1 MNGWSF
7 ALPAALTLLPAP
19 ILVAL
24 ARPPRQPS
32 PDGLRIPLSIRDRFL
47 TRENSGARGAPALA
61 LAWLAWTCVVIALA
75 GPRIV
80 AANPALP
87 ASGRDIMFALDL
99 SGSMTIPDF
108 TLDGVAASRLDALKR
123 AGSELIRRRE
133 GDRIGLVI
141 FADTAFAAA
150 PLSFDVSAVGQTLNE
165 MEIGL
170 VGRST
175 AIGEG
180 LGLALKRLA
189 DSKAPTRMI
198 ILLSDGG
205 NDAGSS
211 DPDAVAALAKT
222 LGVKIF
228 TIGLGTNDTL
238 SAPDDPDAVDFVAL
252 QKLAEIG
259 GGAAFRAHT
268 TDELAVAAHA
278 IEALAAGPTLA
289 PPTVIYRDQW
299 PYPAALAFAACLA
312 LALSQRTP
320 R

>member
-1 MNGWSF
+1 
-7 ALPAALTLLPAP
+7 
-19 ILVAL
+19 
-24 ARPPRQPS
+24 
-32 PDGLRIPLSIRDRFL
+32 
-47 TRENSGARGAPALA
+47 
-61 LAWLAWTCVVIALA
+61 
-75 GPRIV
+75 
-80 AANPALP
+80 
-87 ASGRDIMFALDL
+87 
-99 SGSMTIPDF
+99 MTIPDF

-123 AGSELIRRRE
+123 AGSELIQRRE

-189 DSKAPTRMI
+189 DSKAPTRII

-252 QKLAEIG
+252 QKLAELG

-278 IEALAAGPTLA
+278 IEALAAGPALA

>member
-1 MNGWSF
+1 MSGWSF
-7 ALPAALTLLPAP
+7 ALPLALALLPAP
-19 ILVAL
+19 ILIAL
-24 ARPPRQPS
+24 FPPSRRAAS
-32 PDGLRIPLSIRDRFL
+32 SGLSIPTSIRDRFPA
-47 TRENSGARGAPALA
+47 RENSSARRARALA
-61 LAWLAWTCVVIALA
+61 LAWLAWVGVVTALA

-80 AANPALP
+80 AGNPALP

-133 GDRIGLVI
+133 GDRVGLVI

-150 PLSFDVSAVGQTLNE
+150 PLSFDVAAVGQTLNQ

-180 LGLALKRLA
+180 LGLALKRLTE
-189 DSKAPTRMI
+189 SRAPTRII

-211 DPDAVAALAKT
+211 DPEAVAALART

-228 TIGLGTNDTL
+228 TIGLGTNDSS
-238 SAPDDPDAVDFVAL
+238 SAPGDPDAVDFVAL
-252 QKLAEIG
+252 QRLAEIG
-259 GGAAFRAHT
+259 GGAAFRART
-268 TDELAVAAHA
+268 TDELAAAA
-278 IEALAAGPTLA
+278 RSIEALAAGPSLA
-289 PPTVIYRDQW
+289 PPTVIYRDLW
-299 PYPAALAFAACLA
+299 TYPAALAFVASLA
-312 LALSQRTP
+312 IALSQRTP

>member
-7 ALPAALTLLPAP
+7 ALPLALALLPAP
-19 ILVAL
+19 ILIAL
-24 ARPPRQPS
+24 APASRRAEAS
-32 PDGLRIPLSIRDRFL
+32 GLRIPASLRDRFPA
-47 TRENSGARGAPALA
+47 RENSGARRARALA
-61 LAWLAWTCVVIALA
+61 LAWLAWIGLVIALA

-80 AANPALP
+80 AGNPALP
-87 ASGRDIMFALDL
+87 ASGRDIIFALDL

-123 AGSELIRRRE
+123 AGSELIRRRA
-133 GDRIGLVI
+133 GDRIGLVV
-141 FADTAFAAA
+141 FADAAFAAA
-150 PLSFDVSAVGQTLNE
+150 PLSFDVAAVGQTLNE

-180 LGLALKRLA
+180 LGLALKRLTE
-189 DSKAPTRMI
+189 SKAPTRII

-211 DPDAVAALAKT
+211 DPGAVAALAKT

-228 TIGLGTNDTL
+228 TIGLGTNDAT
-238 SAPDDPDAVDFVAL
+238 SAPDSPDAVDFVAL

-259 GGAAFRAHT
+259 GGAAFRART
-268 TDELAVAAHA
+268 TEELAAAA
-278 IEALAAGPTLA
+278 RSIEALAAGTSLA
-289 PPTVIYRDQW
+289 PPTVIYRDLW
-299 PYPAALAFAACLA
+299 PYPAALAFVACLA
-312 LALSQRTP
+312 IALSQRSP

>member
-19 ILVAL
+19 ILAAL
-24 ARPPRQPS
+24 ARPARQTSPS
-32 PDGLRIPLSIRDRFL
+32 GLRIPASIRDRFL
-47 TRENSGARGAPALA
+47 ARGNSGIRRTGAPT
-61 LAWLAWTCVVIALA
+61 LAWFAWICLVVALA
-75 GPRIV
+75 GPRVV

-133 GDRIGLVI
+133 GDRIGVVI

-189 DSKAPTRMI
+189 ESKAPTRII
-198 ILLSDGG
+198 ILLSDGA

-211 DPDAVAALAKT
+211 DPGAVAALAKS

-228 TIGLGTNDTL
+228 TIGLGANDSL

-252 QKLAEIG
+252 QKLAEITG
-259 GGAAFRAHT
+259 AAAFRAHT

-278 IEALAAGPTLA
+278 IEALAAGPALA
-289 PPTVIYRDQW
+289 PPTVIYRDLW
-299 PYPAALAFAACLA
+299 SYPAALAFAACFA
-312 LALSQRTP
+312 IALSQRAP